1 MRRILVVLIL
11 ALVLVGC
18 AKPAEENAKVLTN
31 EEWNA
36 VAEDIFN
43 EMELPAM
50 MALSSEELTDIL
62 GINAGNLDSF
72 LVMLPMMSVLATE
85 IMVYQAKD
93 GMIETVT
100 EEVNAYLDNYEQMW
114 STYLPDQYELVKNRV
129 QRTIGNTLIVII
141 AEDTETIVAKIDA
154 ALAE

>member
-1 MRRILVVLIL
+1 M
-11 ALVLVGC
+11 
-18 AKPAEENAKVLTN
+18 
-31 EEWNA
+31 
-36 VAEDIFN
+36 AEDIFN

-72 LVMLPMMSVLATE
+72 LVMLPMMSVHATE